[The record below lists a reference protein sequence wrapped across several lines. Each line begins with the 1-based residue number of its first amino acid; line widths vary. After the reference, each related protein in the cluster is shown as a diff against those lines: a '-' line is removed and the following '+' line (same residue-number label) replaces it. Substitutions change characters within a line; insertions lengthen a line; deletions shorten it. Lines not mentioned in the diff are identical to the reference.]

1 MPTIFTQGWG
11 TNAQHYALDFYK
23 STAALAHDEACFGPA
38 LNIGALGNVQDILLF
53 FKVKPNGTVGS
64 DYLCNWFAA
73 GSVDGGTTYTGG
85 VTSDMADVSTFS
97 SDTDAYPNVIFGRP
111 IACKGNTEQQ
121 YGGPFSLAML
131 FGGVL
136 PQYVIIGVHNRTN
149 VSLTGNN
156 TDNDVL
162 YQVVYT
168 QA

>member
-23 STAALAHDEACFGPA
+23 STTAVAHDEAVIGPA
-38 LNIGALGNVQDILLF
+38 LNIRGLGNVQDILIF
-53 FKVKPNGTVGS
+53 IKAKASGAVGS
-64 DYLCNWFAA
+64 DKLLNWFAA

-85 VTSDMADVSTFS
+85 LTADQADIATFS
-97 SDTDAYPNVIFGRP
+97 ANLVAYPNVIFGRP
-111 IACKGNTEQQ
+111 VAMQGTSQQ
-121 YGGPFSLAML
+121 NGGPFSLAAL

-136 PQYVIIGVHNRTN
+136 PEYVLIGIHNRAN
-149 VSLTGNN
+149 VALTGNN
-156 TDNDVL
+156 TDNDIL